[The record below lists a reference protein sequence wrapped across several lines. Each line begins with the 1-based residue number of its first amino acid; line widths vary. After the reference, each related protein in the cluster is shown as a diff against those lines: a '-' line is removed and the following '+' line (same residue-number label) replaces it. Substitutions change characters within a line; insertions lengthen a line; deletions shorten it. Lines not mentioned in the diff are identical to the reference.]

1 MRRAGPGAI
10 VASMLFVQRI
20 HNGAQVA
27 GFRLARCAVIVVH
40 WLAMRFG
47 GLVKRVLRDSSV
59 ELLTWI
65 SGRLLSAIGV
75 QPVAEAVRA
84 FVKQG

>member
-1 MRRAGPGAI
+1 MEFPALQGAGWPVGAAGRGPGAI

-27 GFRLARCAVIVVH
+27 EFGLALCAAIV
-40 WLAMRFG
+40 
-47 GLVKRVLRDSSV
+47 
-59 ELLTWI
+59 
-65 SGRLLSAIGV
+65 
-75 QPVAEAVRA
+75 VRA